1 MALMQ
6 KVESELLFLKGYSVQ
21 LNDACSDYFTFEMLF
36 HCSDT
41 WLRVQCPNLP
51 LQVESWQAYRE
62 LAIEILDPVVRQ
74 YGQPRLTY
82 GFCGTELRRA
92 ILTNQSPGIAPGL
105 DQHAACELNQR
116 GKLVCPRQGAAV
128 DLIYPGKNS
137 YQVALW
143 LAQHTPFDRL
153 YLYGPD
159 RPLHI
164 SYGSEQKRALVELTT
179 PHKRRIPKR
188 LTLTQLKGM
197 CRC

>member
-1 MALMQ
+1 MQ

-105 DQHAACELNQR
+105 D
-116 GKLVCPRQGAAV
+116 
-128 DLIYPGKNS
+128 
-137 YQVALW
+137 
-143 LAQHTPFDRL
+143 
-153 YLYGPD
+153 
-159 RPLHI
+159 LHI
-164 SYGSEQKRALVELTT
+164 PVENEHLFRFKMNADSGRVRA
-179 PHKRRIPKR
+179 
-188 LTLTQLKGM
+188 
-197 CRC
+197 

>member
-21 LNDACSDYFTFEMLF
+21 LNDACSVYFTFEMLF

-92 ILTNQSPGIAPGL
+92 ILTNQSPGIAPRL

-164 SYGSEQKRALVELTT
+164 SYGPEQNRALVELTT
-179 PHKRRIPKR
+179 HHERRIPKR

-197 CRC
+197 C

>member
-51 LQVESWQAYRE
+51 LQVESWQTYRE

-105 DQHAACELNQR
+105 DQHAACKLNQR
-116 GKLVCPRQGAAV
+116 GRVICPRQGAAV

-164 SYGSEQKRALVELTT
+164 SYGPEQNRALVELTT
-179 PHKRRIPKR
+179 HHGRRMPKR

-197 CRC
+197 C

>member
-82 GFCGTELRRA
+82 GFCGTELRMHIPVENEHPFRFKMNA
-92 ILTNQSPGIAPGL
+92 DSGL
-105 DQHAACELNQR
+105 RVHR
-116 GKLVCPRQGAAV
+116 FR
-128 DLIYPGKNS
+128 
-137 YQVALW
+137 
-143 LAQHTPFDRL
+143 TPQCTYSDVR
-153 YLYGPD
+153 
-159 RPLHI
+159 
-164 SYGSEQKRALVELTT
+164 
-179 PHKRRIPKR
+179 
-188 LTLTQLKGM
+188 
-197 CRC
+197 